1 MYTARIVTLMLTALL
16 WQSAAHADLDDI
28 RRTAEAGDREAQLE
42 LGILFQYGF
51 NYKDNEIPAL
61 TWYSLSA
68 NQGNARAVGLRD
80 ALKAKMTEKEVQE
93 AMEQVATFKPK
104 GTLRNVAVVAT
115 FPAVPTGAGITFM
128 VTKNDANSEY
138 VQNLDYAVSPR
149 HTTAYAR
156 LTLNTPGKYLVR
168 MANYHDK
175 SQVWGTASFTVGEDT
190 VGPRATGNTAAGQ
203 GKVSICKEIDDNWK
217 CVGDSNEWKANA
229 PFNVNFENPTPS
241 GVDFI
246 GISFTGRVRM
256 AGTRRS

>member
-93 AMEQVATFKPK
+93 AMEQVAGFKPK
-104 GTLRNVAVVAT
+104 GKP
-115 FPAVPTGAGITFM
+115 PAAPAQ
-128 VTKNDANSEY
+128 AAAPQPAPAPQ
-138 VQNLDYAVSPR
+138 VQEVSP
-149 HTTAYAR
+149 APA
-156 LTLNTPGKYLVR
+156 PDA
-168 MANYHDK
+168 MSEIA
-175 SQVWGTASFTVGEDT
+175 
-190 VGPRATGNTAAGQ
+190 PIPPATQ
-203 GKVSICKEIDDNWK
+203 
-217 CVGDSNEWKANA
+217 
-229 PFNVNFENPTPS
+229 
-241 GVDFI
+241 
-246 GISFTGRVRM
+246 
-256 AGTRRS
+256 